1 MQPVEDDKEVK
12 LETDESVTGRAKL
25 NLLERKISG
34 TGLEILT
41 PDKLLINKTSNIIST
56 NKSR

>member
-12 LETDESVTGRAKL
+12 FETDESVTGRAKL